1 MSGGPPAPGTGVA
14 FTRAGIYVPRMSD
27 LLPPRLLDRIG
38 DLELIA
44 RTVVRGFVAGLHR
57 APFRGAGLDF
67 AGHRAYQQGDDPRHI
82 DWRLFGRTDRHYV
95 REYREDANLRAWL
108 VLDATA
114 SMGFAEP
121 EGLTKLRYA
130 AIVAAA
136 LAHIMLG
143 SGDAVGLATFGEG
156 AHLLSPPRSRR
167 GHLHDLLL
175 ALEALRPLGRAAAAD
190 ALDRVTDALPRRGRI
205 VLLSDLLA
213 DDDGAALVTAVARAR
228 ARGDEVMVLRVLT
241 PLEAGRRTAPAARW
255 YDPETPGEGVP
266 AALVEDGAL
275 AAAVDRYYASLAARL
290 RAHGA
295 EYFDLSTDEPV
306 ENALRRWVA
315 SRSAA

>member
-1 MSGGPPAPGTGVA
+1 MPAHA
-14 FTRAGIYVPRMSD
+14 D

-108 VLDATA
+108 ILDATA

-121 EGLTKLRYA
+121 DGLTKLRYA

-143 SGDAVGLATFGEG
+143 SGDAVGLARFDD
-156 AHLLSPPRSRR
+156 APHLIAPPRSRR

-175 ALEALRPLGRAAAAD
+175 NLESMRPSGRAGAAD
-190 ALDRVTDALPRRGRI
+190 ALDRVTDALPRRGRVI
-205 VLLSDLLA
+205 LLSDLLE
-213 DDDGAALVTAVARAR
+213 DDDGDGLVAAAARAR

-241 PLEAGRRTAPAARW
+241 PTEAGRRAAPASQW
-255 YDPETPGEGVP
+255 YDPEAPDIAVA
-266 AALVEDGAL
+266 AALIRNGAL
-275 AAAVDRYYASLAARL
+275 AATVDAYYAGLAGRL
-290 RAHGA
+290 RAHGV
-295 EYFDLSTDEPV
+295 EYAALFTDEPV

-315 SRSAA
+315 SRSGA